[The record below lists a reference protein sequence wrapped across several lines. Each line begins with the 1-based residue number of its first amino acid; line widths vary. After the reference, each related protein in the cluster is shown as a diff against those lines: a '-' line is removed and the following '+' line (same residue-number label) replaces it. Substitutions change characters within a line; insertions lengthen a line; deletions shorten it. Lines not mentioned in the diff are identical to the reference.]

1 MDPGNRRSVS
11 LPSALFL
18 LRQRRGKQ
26 SQQRTGEVPTH
37 GAGPRMVSASCSHD
51 VHRGGKPLNEEC
63 NVPYE
68 LDIEDHPHKTV
79 ANDYSR
85 VDLPGESCYRPSK
98 PRVMAGDS
106 VHRALATPEIL
117 MSILDA
123 LDSMTVVPHEIS
135 QRRRKP
141 LSLRH
146 AQLIWGNTDEAVK
159 MWECTS
165 KEPAIESAPSQP
177 TGVFACLL
185 VNRLWHNVAVR
196 VLESRVF
203 FQSMQRW
210 TEFTQTGARSLV
222 RRPKMLVLHKLS
234 GAQQVEIDVLAPNI
248 GGQLEWLEL
257 YTCPG
262 LAPPAELLVGGLLTK
277 IVLPGCTRVCDR
289 TLSHIAALCPRLEF
303 LDLRACELVTDKGLK
318 LIARYC
324 SDLQLLNVG
333 RTRGGECIT
342 YKAIKHLARLTKVTT
357 LGLAGCCIDDRALWE
372 LAIHRGPFLQ
382 RLSLNNCRLL
392 TDASVPRI
400 LGYTPKLTVLEIRGC
415 TQVTNMRPLALF
427 KRYRER
433 QGQPPL
439 IEGCE
444 IIERRLQAAIQQLRH
459 EISQRILA
467 DCQEWVDRV
476 DDD

>member
-1 MDPGNRRSVS
+1 MDSNRRSVS

-26 SQQRTGEVPTH
+26 SHQRGSDAPAH
-37 GAGPRMVSASCSHD
+37 GLGSRMVSASCSHD
-51 VHRGGKPLNEEC
+51 VHRGGKALSEEC

-68 LDIEDHPHKTV
+68 LDIEEHPDGTLAEEVSH
-79 ANDYSR
+79 
-85 VDLPGESCYRPSK
+85 VDLYSGSDYGTSIPQLMVGN
-98 PRVMAGDS
+98 S

-117 MSILDA
+117 MGIINA
-123 LDSMTVVPHEIS
+123 LDGMTTVPHEVS

-146 AQLIWGNTDEAVK
+146 AQLIWGNTDQAVK
-159 MWECTS
+159 MWERTS
-165 KEPAIESAPSQP
+165 QEPAIEVAQSQP

-185 VNRLWHNVAVR
+185 VNHLWYEVAVR
-196 VLESRVF
+196 TLESRVF

-234 GAQQVEIDVLAPNI
+234 GAQQVEIDVLSPSV
-248 GGQLEWLEL
+248 GGQLEWLEF

-262 LAPPAELLVGGLLTK
+262 LSPPPDLLVGGLLTK

-289 TLSHIAALCPRLEF
+289 TLSHIAAFCPRLEF
-303 LDLRACELVTDKGLK
+303 LDLRACELVTDKGIK

-324 SDLQLLNVG
+324 GELQLLNVG
-333 RTRGGECIT
+333 RTRGGENVT
-342 YKAIKHLARLTKVTT
+342 YKAIKHLARLTQVTT

-372 LAIHRGPFLQ
+372 LAIHRGTFLQ

-415 TQVTNMRPLALF
+415 TQITNMRPLALF

-467 DCQEWVDRV
+467 DCQEWVDEA
-476 DDD
+476 DED